1 MSIEKVKSYFKQF
14 NMEDKIMEFP
24 VSSATVTEA
33 AKALNC
39 QEAHIAKTMSFKLNE
54 ENDLVNILS
63 LQKKSFMAGD
73 MRIDNHKFKEK
84 FHKKAT
90 MLKADEV
97 EPMTGFPIG
106 GVCPFA
112 PKDGVK
118 VYLDESLKR
127 FDKVYPACG
136 SRNSAIEL
144 SIPELE
150 KYSKAVEWVNIGK
163 N

>member
-1 MSIEKVKSYFKQF
+1 
-14 NMEDKIMEFP
+14 
-24 VSSATVTEA
+24 
-33 AKALNC
+33 
-39 QEAHIAKTMSFKLNE
+39 MSFKLNE
-54 ENDLVNILS
+54 DAVLVV
-63 LQKKSFMAGD
+63 MAGD

-150 KYSKAVEWVNIGK
+150 KYFKAVEWINIGK
-163 N
+163 TKQYVNTKEK

>member
-1 MSIEKVKSYFKQF
+1 MSIEKVQSYFKQF

-54 ENDLVNILS
+54 DAILVV
-63 LQKKSFMAGD
+63 MAGD

-97 EPMTGFPIG
+97 EPMTGFSIG

-150 KYSKAVEWVNIGK
+150 KYSKAVEWINIGK